1 MQKVV
6 QGFDAVRTFLVQGVD
21 SALELQGTSGLNTGI
36 ADPVFGVPLD
46 GVHPCFFPQ
55 QFAPFGCRR
64 RDGWARKV
72 PRHIGSSVVGNLA
85 VVGSDGF
92 FKQVPSGSGSEHR
105 KDYWALKAA
114 TPASNQS
121 MNFWTSGS

>member
-6 QGFDAVRTFLVQGVD
+6 QGFDAVCAVLVQGVD
-21 SALELQGTSGLNTGI
+21 SALELKGQSGLNAGM
-36 ADPVFGVPLD
+36 ADAVFGVPLD
-46 GVHPCFFPQ
+46 GIHPRFFPQ

-72 PRHIGSSVVGNLA
+72 PRQIRRSIVGNLA

-92 FKQVPSGSGSEHR
+92 LKQVPSGSGSEHGM
-105 KDYWALKAA
+105 DYWALKAA